1 VPFFISGLPLNHPH
15 PQGGDRISALEQRMS
30 TIEQQ
35 VSDWRTELSANTE
48 ATLRVESNTN
58 ELVELLKLAK
68 GGIGFFTATGR
79 VMRKLVVWFGPF
91 IAFAAAVWALMHG
104 KFPGQS

>member
-1 VPFFISGLPLNHPH
+1 LNHPH
-15 PQGGDRISALEQRMS
+15 PHGGDRITALEQRMS

-35 VSDWRTELSANTE
+35 AYDWRGELSANTE
-48 ATLRVESNTN
+48 ATLRVESNTK

-79 VMRKLVVWFGPF
+79 VLRKLVVWFGPF
-91 IAFAAAVWALMHG
+91 IAFAAAVWGLMHG
-104 KFPGQS
+104 KWPGQG

>member
-1 VPFFISGLPLNHPH
+1 LNHSH
-15 PQGGDRISALEQRMS
+15 THGDERITALEQRMS

-35 VSDWRTELSANTE
+35 VGDWRAELSTNTE
-48 ATLRVESNTN
+48 ATLRVESNTK

-79 VMRKLVVWFGPF
+79 VLRKLVVWFGPF
-91 IAFAAAVWALMHG
+91 IAFASAVYALSHG
-104 KFPGQS
+104 KWPGQS

>member
-1 VPFFISGLPLNHPH
+1 LNQPH
-15 PQGGDRISALEQRMS
+15 QPSGDRIAALEQRMS

-35 VSDWRTELSANTE
+35 VYDWRAELSANTE
-48 ATLRVESNTN
+48 ATLRVESNTQ

-104 KFPGQS
+104 KFPGQT

>member
-1 VPFFISGLPLNHPH
+1 LNHPH

-79 VMRKLVVWFGPF
+79 VMRRLVVWFGPF

-104 KFPGQS
+104 KFPSQG

>member
-1 VPFFISGLPLNHPH
+1 LNHPH
-15 PQGGDRISALEQRMS
+15 PHGDDRITALEQRMS

-35 VSDWRTELSANTE
+35 VFDWRGELSANTE
-48 ATLRVESNTN
+48 ATLRVESNTQ

-79 VMRKLVVWFGPF
+79 VLRKLVVWFGPF
-91 IAFAAAVWALMHG
+91 IAFAAAVWGLMHG
-104 KFPGQS
+104 RWPGQG

>member
-1 VPFFISGLPLNHPH
+1 
-15 PQGGDRISALEQRMS
+15 MS

-35 VSDWRTELSANTE
+35 IFDWRGELSANTE
-48 ATLRVESNTN
+48 ATLRVESNTQ

-79 VMRKLVVWFGPF
+79 VLRKLVVWFGPF
-91 IAFAAAVWALMHG
+91 IAFAAAVWGLMHG
-104 KFPGQS
+104 RWPGQG

>member
-1 VPFFISGLPLNHPH
+1 
-15 PQGGDRISALEQRMS
+15 MS

-35 VSDWRTELSANTE
+35 VFDWRGELSANTE
-48 ATLRVESNTN
+48 ATLRVESNTQ

-79 VMRKLVVWFGPF
+79 VLRKLVVWFGPF
-91 IAFAAAVWALMHG
+91 IAFAAAVWGLMHG
-104 KFPGQS
+104 RWPGQG

>member
-1 VPFFISGLPLNHPH
+1 MN
-15 PQGGDRISALEQRMS
+15 ALEQ
-30 TIEQQ
+30 Q
-35 VSDWRTELSANTE
+35 VYDWRGELSANTE
-48 ATLRVESNTN
+48 ATLRVESNTK

-91 IAFAAAVWALMHG
+91 IAFAAAVWGLMHG
-104 KFPGQS
+104 KWPGQG